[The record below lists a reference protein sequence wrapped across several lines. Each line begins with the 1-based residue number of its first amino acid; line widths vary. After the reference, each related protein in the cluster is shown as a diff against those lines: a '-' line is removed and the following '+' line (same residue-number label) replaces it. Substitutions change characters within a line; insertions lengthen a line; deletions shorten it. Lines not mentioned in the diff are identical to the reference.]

1 VASDLLAR
9 TWPVLHLGFTRT
21 GAHEA
26 GCEKLAKVLK
36 HGVKAS
42 HKRCAPLL
50 PLLLEALP
58 VLFQQTRHPALLYVV
73 SELAKTFGDE
83 PQYDTVLGPIVQGL
97 LAEAAGNLTSL
108 QAFGAQPDFADD
120 TFLLATRALS
130 YCPRLVGVRPRF
142 WGGGRSPAVGL
153 CWCLVAV
160 WSSSFLS
167 SCP

>member
-1 VASDLLAR
+1 MASDLLAR
-9 TWPVLHLGFTRT
+9 AWPVLQLGFTRT

-83 PQYDTVLGPIVQGL
+83 PQYDAVLGPIVQGL
-97 LAEAAGNLTSL
+97 LTEAAGSLTSL

-130 YCPRLVGVRPRF
+130 YCPRLVGARRRVLDLLL
-142 WGGGRSPAVGL
+142 WCCAVSG
-153 CWCLVAV
+153 AV
-160 WSSSFLS
+160 WR
-167 SCP
+167 C